1 MTSDTERTMA
11 SERRVAPPAVGTVAL
26 ACGHC
31 RLPIRS
37 ALLGPGQR
45 LWWRRDRD
53 TFLVTF
59 IAVRYWC
66 RRCGKETVIGEDG
79 CEQATEVVR

>member
-1 MTSDTERTMA
+1 MP

-31 RLPIRS
+31 GLPIKS

-66 RRCGKETVIGEDG
+66 RRCGKETVIGDECEREAGAGDG
-79 CEQATEVVR
+79 VHGGD